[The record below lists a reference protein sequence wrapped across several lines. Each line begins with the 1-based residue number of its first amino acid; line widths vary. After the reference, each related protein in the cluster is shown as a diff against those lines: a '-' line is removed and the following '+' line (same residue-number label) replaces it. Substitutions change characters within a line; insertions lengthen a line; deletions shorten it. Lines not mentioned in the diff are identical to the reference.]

1 MMGKRR
7 RESAPTHFPRS
18 MRPDQSRSGE
28 VSRPPRRLDAR
39 AGEVFSESRE
49 ARSGELGR
57 AAASASIAE
66 TDAAEGAAAAEEGA
80 SASSR
85 GTTR

>member
-1 MMGKRR
+1 MMSKRR
-7 RESAPTHFPRS
+7 RESAPTHSPRS
-18 MRPDQSRSGE
+18 VRLDQSRSGE

-39 AGEVFSESRE
+39 AGEGCAESRE
-49 ARSGELGR
+49 ERSGEPGR
-57 AAASASIAE
+57 AASASIAE
-66 TDAAEGAAAAEEGA
+66 ADTAEGAAAAA